1 MEKRRIKKSD
11 INADTAV
18 GHNTGITVKHKIT
31 DTNVCAGAN
40 ADANIINSD
49 SGTKIVDSD
58 KNIKH
63 IVFRAKR
70 TKNVRQLKPLIEKL
84 GFREV
89 TISKD
94 IMSIKIVER
103 ETIKGSAYLYITIT
117 FDPGELRAE
126 YNIPKEYS
134 KPLREF
140 EVATLMLRILLV
152 TQAYKIKPEK
162 VYNII
167 FSVFST
173 VHDIL
178 TTDYT
183 ELKSKHDTLTEEYI
197 KLKHRYKETEKIN
210 EKINKTML
218 EIEKNNQM
226 LTEKVKT
233 LESIS
238 NETLQEIIV
247 DWLKTN
253 RGIMQVSEFAKEHDL
268 APARVEQGLDMLM
281 KKGIIEKVK

>member
-18 GHNTGITVKHKIT
+18 GHNTGISVKHNVT
-31 DTNVCAGAN
+31 DNNVCAGAN

-94 IMSIKIVER
+94 VMSIKIVER

-140 EVATLMLRILLV
+140 EVTTLMLRILLI

-253 RGIMQVSEFAKEHDL
+253 RGIMQVSEFAKEHNL

-281 KKGIIEKVK
+281 RKGIIEKVK

>member
-1 MEKRRIKKSD
+1 MEKKRIKRININAD
-11 INADTAV
+11 ITVGHNADTA
-18 GHNTGITVKHKIT
+18 VKHKIT
-31 DTNVCAGAN
+31 DSN
-40 ADANIINSD
+40 AYADNNIINSD

-58 KNIKH
+58 KNIKY
-63 IVFRAKR
+63 IIFKAKR

-94 IMSIKIVER
+94 VMSIKIVER
-103 ETIKGSAYLYITIT
+103 ETIKGSAYLYIKIT

-140 EVATLMLRILLV
+140 EVTTLMLRILLV

-183 ELKSKHDTLTEEYI
+183 ELKSKHDTLTEQYI
-197 KLKHRYKETEKIN
+197 KLKHRYRETEKIN

-281 KKGIIEKVK
+281 RKGIIEKVK